1 MYAYLTI
8 PLAALL
14 LTPVVLRRGAIA
26 AEWRRGPGAVFGV
39 ALLMTSGYVLILLA
53 LRIAPVSYVAP
64 ARELGIV
71 FGALLGSV
79 LLREGHLPQRA
90 TGSALIVAGVLL
102 LTG

>member
-1 MYAYLTI
+1 ML
-8 PLAALL
+8 
-14 LTPVVLRRGAIA
+14 
-26 AEWRRGPGAVFGV
+26 VF
-39 ALLMTSGYVLILLA
+39 LA

-79 LLREGHLPQRA
+79 LLREAHLPQRVTA
-90 TGSALIVAGVLL
+90 SALIVAGVLL